1 MRTQDKEPRP
11 LLGAFHKSRSHTK
24 NLPDFYRTTPR
35 LCGEDFKTQ
44 NQRTTIQSN
53 HLRNCRNFRKREL
66 KWRVIIFRKRGG
78 RGISARESGGFL
90 EVLARGKSRWGG
102 LNSPDQV
109 HAKTQSRQGGKI
121 LGAGGWVW
129 DGEGG
134 GISGGGAGRRRRFRG
149 GRRRMRSGAASRGRA
164 GRRRRDA

>member
-53 HLRNCRNFRKREL
+53 HLRNCRNFRKREP

-78 RGISARESGGFL
+78 RGISARGSGGFMAF
-90 EVLARGKSRWGG
+90 LARGKSSWGG
-102 LNSPDQV
+102 LNSRDQV
-109 HAKTQSRQGGKI
+109 HTKARRR
-121 LGAGGWVW
+121 
-129 DGEGG
+129 EGG
-134 GISGGGAGRRRRFRG
+134 GGGGERQGVSAGGGGRRRRCRG
-149 GRRRMRSGAASRGRA
+149 GRRRNRWRGTSRGRA
-164 GRRRRDA
+164 GRRRRDV